1 MGYYY
6 WPCRNKEDYKGI
18 LWTMICQ
25 QIKQDSVDKFLE
37 RHRLPNL
44 IQKEIKYYITNKNYF
59 FKKKKPPP
67 KKSASPDRFT
77 GEFYKALKE

>member
-1 MGYYY
+1 
-6 WPCRNKEDYKGI
+6 
-18 LWTMICQ
+18 MICQ

-59 FKKKKPPP
+59 LKKKKPPP